1 MSSKTAL
8 ITGASAGLGRA
19 TAIGLAELGY
29 QLVLFARRE
38 EKLIELKQQLHVP
51 THIVV
56 CDVTDQAA
64 VSDALESLP
73 IEFQNIDVLINNA
86 GLALGLETSDKT
98 DWSDWQTMIDTN
110 VTALAYLTR
119 LLLPRMVARNSGTII
134 NLGSTAGHY
143 AYKGSNMYGATKA
156 FVDHFTISLRAD
168 LLGTKIR
175 VTNLI
180 PGLIGETEF
189 SNIRFHGD
197 QSAFE
202 GLYENCQAL
211 SPQDIAESIRWI
223 VSLPEHVNINR
234 LEIMPTCQA
243 PAGLALHKET

>member
-86 GLALGLETSDKT
+86 GLALGLE
-98 DWSDWQTMIDTN
+98 
-110 VTALAYLTR
+110 
-119 LLLPRMVARNSGTII
+119 
-134 NLGSTAGHY
+134 
-143 AYKGSNMYGATKA
+143 
-156 FVDHFTISLRAD
+156 
-168 LLGTKIR
+168 
-175 VTNLI
+175 
-180 PGLIGETEF
+180 
-189 SNIRFHGD
+189 
-197 QSAFE
+197 
-202 GLYENCQAL
+202 
-211 SPQDIAESIRWI
+211 
-223 VSLPEHVNINR
+223 
-234 LEIMPTCQA
+234 
-243 PAGLALHKET
+243 